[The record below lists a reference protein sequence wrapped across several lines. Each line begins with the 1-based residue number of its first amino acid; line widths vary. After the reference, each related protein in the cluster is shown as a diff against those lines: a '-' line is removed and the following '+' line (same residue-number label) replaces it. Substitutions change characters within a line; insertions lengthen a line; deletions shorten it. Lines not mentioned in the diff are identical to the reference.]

1 MFENL
6 PILTLLESFLN
17 KKKKNVSTVVFN
29 DIFNSKNKAKALEIL
44 NDPFA
49 EEELERILKLNFNYV
64 QKIELIDFRPEKIL
78 SAFN

>member
-1 MFENL
+1 MF
-6 PILTLLESFLN
+6 I
-17 KKKKNVSTVVFN
+17 FN

>member
-17 KKKKNVSTVVFN
+17 KKKENVSTVVFN

>member
-64 QKIELIDFRPEKIL
+64 
-78 SAFN
+78 